1 MELSA
6 LVLLGGRAQAE
17 VLLLAL
23 ALVSTELDVTE
34 NYFHKFEHGKG
45 GGVRLKE
52 LICTSQT
59 WHHHMN
65 YI

>member
-23 ALVSTELDVTE
+23 AFMCTELDITE
-34 NYFHKFEHGKG
+34 NYFHEFEHGKG
-45 GGVRLKE
+45 RGVGLEE
-52 LICTSQT
+52 LICASQT